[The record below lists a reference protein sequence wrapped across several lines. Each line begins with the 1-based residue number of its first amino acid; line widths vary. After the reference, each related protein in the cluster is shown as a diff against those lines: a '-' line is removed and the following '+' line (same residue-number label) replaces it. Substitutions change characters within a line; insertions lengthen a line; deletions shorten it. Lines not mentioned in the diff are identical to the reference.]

1 MAVIQ
6 DFVPKRQAPLFMGQI
21 TPFDTTINDT
31 SDYLVTARTASL
43 ASIVIA
49 ERIIEAFSCS
59 CPTPEPIAE
68 PEEEIPDGEPPT
80 LLPCRE
86 MPLVMYREDTGKWD
100 FAIEL
105 NGEPLDISS
114 YNIRFTAKWARSDAD
129 VDAVFSL
136 TVGSGITKTD
146 ALNGEIQV
154 IVASSLTST
163 LPMHNVELE
172 YDIQIQNTGN
182 SEVFT
187 VRSGI
192 LRVLADVS
200 LTIP

>member
-6 DFVPKRQAPLFMGQI
+6 DFVPKRQAPIFMGQI

-31 SDYLVTARTASL
+31 SDYLTTARTASL

-49 ERIIEAFSCS
+49 ERIIEAFACS
-59 CPTPEPIAE
+59 CPTPETPASDD
-68 PEEEIPDGEPPT
+68 IPDGEPPT

-100 FAIEL
+100 FTIEL

-114 YNIRFTAKWARSDAD
+114 YSIRFTAKWDRNDDDAD
-129 VDAVFSL
+129 KVFAV
-136 TVGSGITKTD
+136 TVGSGITKTN
-146 ALNGEIQV
+146 ATAGEIQV
-154 IVASSLTST
+154 IVASSLTT
-163 LPMHNVELE
+163 ALPRHDVELH

-182 SEVFT
+182 NEVFT

>member
-146 ALNGEIQV
+146 AINGEIQV

-163 LPMHNVELE
+163 LPTHNVELE